1 MPKERILNAVEDW
14 ITANDNDVFKVDFL
28 RYLLEHAIGKGN
40 AVPTETIMENI
51 GFNKRTA
58 DFQQEILAPLKR
70 ERGFFVGSCTRGIF
84 LVASI
89 EDAKET
95 AAFYQSRIDAETF
108 HLNNLREVMMQY
120 NCQI

>member
-14 ITANDNDVFKVDFL
+14 ITENDDDVYKVDFL
-28 RYLLEHAIGKGN
+28 RYLLEHAIGKKN
-40 AVPTETIMENI
+40 ALPTKIIMENI
-51 GFNKRTA
+51 GFDKRTA

-70 ERGFFVGSCTRGIF
+70 EQSFFVGTSSRGIF
-84 LVASI
+84 LVVSI

-95 AAFYQSRIDAETF
+95 AAFYQKRIESETY
-108 HLNNLREVMMQY
+108 HLNNLKKVMMQY